1 MRQPHETATQPVQ
14 LVPAA
19 EAITCSEHVVLQHF
33 LRCMVLVL
41 HFLHTHWWEILLHRS
56 TTAAF
61 TSSLIGMCHHSSIH
75 KQPHWYVSP
84 QQHSQAASLACVTTA
99 AFTSSL
105 IGMCHPATATF
116 TSSLIG
122 MCHPATAPFTSSLI
136 GMCHHSSTQRLTL
149 SPESCC
155 RGELLAWPRV
165 GGGGAGGSGGDRF
178 KSPTG
183 MCWAWPAVSALR
195 ASSCLIF
202 SLQVCIR
209 MRAYSNMWVSK
220 ALRAT

>member
-1 MRQPHETATQPVQ
+1 VST
-14 LVPAA
+14 LF
-19 EAITCSEHVVLQHF
+19 CS
-33 LRCMVLVL
+33 
-41 HFLHTHWWEILLHRS
+41 
-56 TTAAF
+56 
-61 TSSLIGMCHHSSIH
+61 TSSAA
-75 KQPHWYVSP
+75 WYWSCIFCTHTGGRFSYIVAP

-99 AFTSSL
+99 A
-105 IGMCHPATATF
+105 F

>member
-1 MRQPHETATQPVQ
+1 VSTLFCSTSS
-14 LVPAA
+14 AA
-19 EAITCSEHVVLQHF
+19 WYWSCIFCTHTGGRFSYIVAPQQHSQAAS
-33 LRCMVLVL
+33 LACV
-41 HFLHTHWWEILLHRS
+41 

-84 QQHSQAASLACVTTA
+84 QHHSQAASLVCVTTA
-99 AFTSSL
+99 A
-105 IGMCHPATATF
+105 
-116 TSSLIG
+116 
-122 MCHPATAPFTSSLI
+122 FTSSLI

>member
-84 QQHSQAASLACVTTA
+84 QQHPQAASLVCVT
-99 AFTSSL
+99 
-105 IGMCHPATATF
+105 
-116 TSSLIG
+116 
-122 MCHPATAPFTSSLI
+122 TAPFTSSLI